1 MEKRIISE
9 INRINTLIESN
20 LLNEQVAPIVNFLR
34 RLIRTYGDDVIKN
47 MIKQGDDAAESSLN
61 AIKRGE
67 QITDDAADY
76 LVRNLDFGRIAI
88 NLFDNA
94 GFGRA
99 YREKMREAAQAIK
112 SGSKTRQEIL
122 RQFENA
128 IDQSDALA
136 DAPDELL
143 VALKQQLP
151 DILDDVIR
159 KYNSEIFRKIGQ
171 VSRKV
176 FNKLPLVSRNLKTI
190 VNILSEQAKGIENLK
205 SEIER
210 IINTSITDLTDL
222 KKVRREV
229 EDKLATIERIKDG
242 GAERV
247 LNEIEIAYKELLQG
261 NQISRADYD
270 EFITFKKNITSDE
283 FWEKFIKPNY
293 AQLESEAS
301 GLGSFFKNGLK
312 AFQPIS
318 IGRVK
323 GKKPH
328 RIIKVN
334 KDAFQRMFNFMAFN
348 SAQTGADILKRLIAS
363 APPGKAGSNAWLRE
377 TYLRAIGPQILIPIA
392 NALLWTVLIPASEI
406 PQWAADELGL
416 DVDWDVYN
424 QSFASLMADL
434 WVSNLIKFGAEDKL
448 GTTIQAMDLV
458 PVVRSRLYEIMKSL
472 YQNDDYKQP
481 QESDIQPK
489 ESDTQPSTSD
499 TLPPPPT
506 EVTQEVPQDLK
517 NLMGDKSG
525 QIKVKD
531 DGTYYWGSEEFVV
544 EKRNNEW
551 KVFLPGEGWYLLTDM
566 EL

>member
-20 LLNEQVAPIVNFLR
+20 LLNEQAPPIVNFVR
-34 RLIRTYGDDVIKN
+34 RLIRTYGDDVTKN
-47 MIKQGDDAAESSLN
+47 MIRQGDDAAESTLN

-112 SGSKTRQEIL
+112 SGSKTRQEII

-171 VSRKV
+171 TSRKI

-190 VNILSEQAKGIENLK
+190 VNVLAEQAKGIENLK
-205 SEIER
+205 SEVESL
-210 IINTSITDLTDL
+210 INSNIVDLTDL
-222 KKVRREV
+222 KNVRRQI

-261 NQISRADYD
+261 NQISGADFD
-270 EFITFKKNITSDE
+270 EFITLKKSITSNE

-323 GKKPH
+323 GKKSH
-328 RIIKVN
+328 RFITLN
-334 KDAFQRMFNFMAFN
+334 KDAFQRMFNFLAFN
-348 SAQTGADILKRLIAS
+348 SAQTGSDILKRLIAS

-392 NALLWTVLIPASEI
+392 NALVWTVLIPASEI
-406 PQWAADELGL
+406 PQWVADELGI
-416 DVDWDVYN
+416 DVDIDVYN
-424 QSFASLMADL
+424 QSFASLMAEL
-434 WVSNLIKFGAEDKL
+434 WVTNLLKFGAEDKL

-458 PVVRSRLYEIMKSL
+458 PVVRSRLYEIIKSL

-481 QESDIQPK
+481 EESDI
-489 ESDTQPSTSD
+489 QPSTSD
-499 TLPPPPT
+499 TLPPPPPT
-506 EVTQEVPQDLK
+506 EVTQEVPQEVKDIL
-517 NLMGDKSG
+517 GDRWNE
-525 QIKVKD
+525 IKVKN
-531 DGTYYWGSEEFVV
+531 DGTYYWGSEKYVV

-551 KVFLPGEGWYLLTDM
+551 KVFYPNMGWALLEDAI
-566 EL
+566 